1 MWALLILSSLCFYT
15 SFLPHTHALCL
26 VKSYS
31 SSKPQLK
38 VKVAGMF
45 PRPDG
50 SVLAG
55 ITPGHSLLAS
65 LTGADATWDL
75 SLLRGEPAVGSGCL
89 GFLQVQRLASN
100 LCCYLKTVK
109 SWEIICCFRSF
120 STRHCFLL
128 PAKTVWNLQN
138 PWQLTYSDFGSPSG
152 IGTHFSH
159 LNELK
164 RSYFLILWKPP
175 LLGLLICSTT
185 FVHFIP
191 FTLSLLS

>member
-65 LTGADATWDL
+65 LTGADATLDL
-75 SLLRGEPAVGSGCL
+75 SLLGGEPAVGSGCL

-109 SWEIICCFRSF
+109 S
-120 STRHCFLL
+120 
-128 PAKTVWNLQN
+128 
-138 PWQLTYSDFGSPSG
+138 
-152 IGTHFSH
+152 
-159 LNELK
+159 
-164 RSYFLILWKPP
+164 
-175 LLGLLICSTT
+175 
-185 FVHFIP
+185 
-191 FTLSLLS
+191 

>member
-1 MWALLILSSLCFYT
+1 MWARLILSSLCFYT

-45 PRPDG
+45 PRPGG

-55 ITPGHSLLAS
+55 VTTGQSASLPYSAWCHMRPLLAQ
-65 LTGADATWDL
+65 
-75 SLLRGEPAVGSGCL
+75 RGSGHWVGFSL

-109 SWEIICCFRSF
+109 SWETICCFRSF

-159 LNELK
+159 LNEFK
-164 RSYFLILWKPP
+164 KIIFSYTLETTTLGAFD
-175 LLGLLICSTT
+175 LLYYFCAL
-185 FVHFIP
+185 HP
-191 FTLSLLS
+191 FYPQPS